1 VLCFLFQDTPDG
13 HLLVERGQLIGYTWC
28 EPLHR
33 VLFEAI
39 INLPVTSPE
48 SLQIRLLEVL
58 TRKGYPDVDLK
69 PFFHPHG
76 LTRAD
81 AKVLI
86 RDLRESSEDFKD
98 LAST

>member
-1 VLCFLFQDTPDG
+1 M
-13 HLLVERGQLIGYTWC
+13 ERSQLRGYTWC

-39 INLPVTSPE
+39 INLPVAPPE
-48 SLQIRLLEVL
+48 SLQIQLLEVL
-58 TRKGYPDVDLK
+58 TRKGYPDVDLT

-76 LTRAD
+76 LNQSD

-86 RDLRESSEDFKD
+86 RKLRKSSEDSKD
-98 LAST
+98 STST